1 MIQICMRIQR
11 LPKRKAYKDLLD
23 KVVTKGLILGVYTP
37 LFIYIYASVIY
48 DGAKQY
54 KRDYYDK

>member
-1 MIQICMRIQR
+1 
-11 LPKRKAYKDLLD
+11 LPRDKNNKTHSSILE

-37 LFIYIYASVIY
+37 LFIFIYASVLY

-54 KRDYYDK
+54 KRDYCDK

>member
-1 MIQICMRIQR
+1 MPRDKNNKTHSR
-11 LPKRKAYKDLLD
+11 LLD
-23 KVVTKGLILGVYTP
+23 KVVTKALILGVYTP
-37 LFIYIYASVIY
+37 LFLFIYASVIY